1 MAHENDPFCTVLL
14 GQVSESIRVPKGQ
27 FAASPDGLTYP
38 PGTGPIQ
45 IQKRFA

>member
-1 MAHENDPFCTVLL
+1 MLH
-14 GQVSESIRVPKGQ
+14 SIAIARANERIYSRPKKGQ

-45 IQKRFA
+45 THNGLPGHRG